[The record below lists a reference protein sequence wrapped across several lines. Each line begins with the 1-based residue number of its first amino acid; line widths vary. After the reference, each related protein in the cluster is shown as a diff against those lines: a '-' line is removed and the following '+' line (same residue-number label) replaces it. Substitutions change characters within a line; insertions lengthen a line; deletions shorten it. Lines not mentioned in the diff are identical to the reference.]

1 MIESPLIDA
10 VIDRTYIIDIA
21 FKEDIGDGDHTT
33 LSCIPHDLEGRARLL
48 VKQDGI
54 LCGVELAKKIFE
66 KFDPTLKMNQIL
78 HDGDSIKKGDI
89 AFTVEGKTISI
100 LQTERLVLNFMQRLS
115 GIATQTHEYVK
126 LLEGTNTKI
135 LDTRKTTPG
144 LRLLEKYAVKIGGG
158 ENHRIGLYDMILIK
172 DNHIDYAG
180 GVTQAITKTKEYLK
194 AKGKDLKIEVEA
206 RTLAEIEEILKFDV
220 ERILIDNFTPEETKK
235 AVALINGKCKT
246 ESSGGITKESIR
258 AYAEAGVDYIS
269 VGALTHHISSLDLSL
284 KAY

>member
-1 MIESPLIDA
+1 MIDSPLIDA
-10 VIDRTYIIDIA
+10 TIDIA

-54 LCGVELAKKIFE
+54 LCGIDLARKIFT
-66 KFDPTLKMNQIL
+66 KFDPTLKMTQYL
-78 HDGDSIKKGDI
+78 HDGDAIKKGDI
-89 AFTVEGKTISI
+89 AFEVEGKTISI

-115 GIATQTHEYVK
+115 GIATQTHNYVK

-144 LRLLEKYAVKIGGG
+144 LRLLEKYAVKVGGG

-180 GVTQAITKTKEYLK
+180 GVTAAITKTQEYLK
-194 AKGKDLKIEVEA
+194 TKGKNLKIEVEA
-206 RTLAEIEEILKFDV
+206 RTLDEIREILNFNVD
-220 ERILIDNFTPEETKK
+220 RILIDNFTPEETKG

-284 KAY
+284 KAF

>member
-1 MIESPLIDA
+1 MIDSPLIDA
-10 VIDRTYIIDIA
+10 TIDIA
-21 FKEDIGDGDHTT
+21 FREDIGDGDHTT

-54 LCGVELAKKIFE
+54 LCGVDLARKIFA
-66 KFDPTLKMNQIL
+66 KFDPTLKVTQYMN
-78 HDGDSIKKGDI
+78 DGDAIKKGDTV
-89 AFTVEGKTISI
+89 FVVEGKTISI

-115 GIATQTHEYVK
+115 GIATQTHNYVK

-144 LRLLEKYAVKIGGG
+144 LRLLEKYAVKVGGG

-180 GVTQAITKTKEYLK
+180 GVTAAITKTQEYLK

-206 RTLAEIEEILKFDV
+206 RSLDEIREILNFNVD
-220 ERILIDNFTPEETKK
+220 RILIDNFTPEETKG

-284 KAY
+284 KAF

>member
-1 MIESPLIDA
+1 MIDSPLIDA
-10 VIDRTYIIDIA
+10 TIDIA

-33 LSCIPHDLEGRARLL
+33 LSCIPHDLQGRARLL
-48 VKQDGI
+48 VKEDGI
-54 LCGVELAKKIFE
+54 LCGVELAKKIFA
-66 KFDPTLKMNQIL
+66 KFDPTLKMTQFL
-78 HDGDSIKKGDI
+78 HDGDAIKKGDI
-89 AFTVEGKTISI
+89 AFVVEGKTISI

-144 LRLLEKYAVKIGGG
+144 LRLLEKYAVKAGGG

-180 GVTQAITKTKEYLK
+180 GVTKAITKTKEYLK
-194 AKGKDLKIEVEA
+194 EKGKDLKIEVEA
-206 RTLAEIEEILKFDV
+206 RTLDEIKEILKFDV
-220 ERILIDNFTPEETKK
+220 ERILIDNFTPEETKV

-269 VGALTHHISSLDLSL
+269 VGALTHHINSLDLSL
-284 KAY
+284 KAF

>member
-1 MIESPLIDA
+1 MIDSPLIDA
-10 VIDRTYIIDIA
+10 TIDIA

-54 LCGVELAKKIFE
+54 LCGVELAKKIFN
-66 KFDPTLKMNQIL
+66 KFDPTLKMTQIL
-78 HDGDSIKKGDI
+78 HDGDAIKKGDI

-126 LLEGTNTKI
+126 LLEGTNAKI

-206 RTLAEIEEILKFDV
+206 RTLDEIEEILKFDV

-284 KAY
+284 KAF

>member
-1 MIESPLIDA
+1 MIDSPLIDA
-10 VIDRTYIIDIA
+10 TIDIA

-54 LCGVELAKKIFE
+54 LCGVELAKKIFA
-66 KFDPTLKMNQIL
+66 KFDPTLKVTQFL
-78 HDGDSIKKGDI
+78 HDGDKIKKGDI
-89 AFTVEGKTISI
+89 AFTVVGKTISI

-115 GIATQTHEYVK
+115 GIATATNEYVK

-144 LRLLEKYAVKIGGG
+144 LRLLEKYAVKVGGG

-194 AKGKDLKIEVEA
+194 AKGKNLKIEVEA

-220 ERILIDNFTPEETKK
+220 ERILIDNFTPEETKV
-235 AVALINGKCKT
+235 AVALINGKCRT

-284 KAY
+284 KAF

>member
-10 VIDRTYIIDIA
+10 VIDIA

-33 LSCIPHDLEGRARLL
+33 LSCIPHNLEGRARLL

-54 LCGVELAKKIFE
+54 LCGVELAKKIFA

-78 HDGDSIKKGDI
+78 HDGDAIKKGDI

-194 AKGKDLKIEVEA
+194 AKGKYLKIEVEA

>member
-1 MIESPLIDA
+1 MIDSPLIDA
-10 VIDRTYIIDIA
+10 TIDIA

-54 LCGVELAKKIFE
+54 LCGVELAKKIFA
-66 KFDPTLKMNQIL
+66 KFDPTLKITQFL
-78 HDGDSIKKGDI
+78 HDGDKIKKGDI

-115 GIATQTHEYVK
+115 GIATATNEYVK

-144 LRLLEKYAVKIGGG
+144 LRLLEKYAVKVGGG

>member
-10 VIDRTYIIDIA
+10 TIDIA

-54 LCGVELAKKIFE
+54 LCGVELAKKIFA
-66 KFDPTLKMNQIL
+66 KFDPTLKVTQYL
-78 HDGDSIKKGDI
+78 HDGDVIKKGDI
-89 AFTVEGKTISI
+89 AFVVEGKTISI

-115 GIATQTHEYVK
+115 GIATQTNEYVQ

-144 LRLLEKYAVKIGGG
+144 LRLLEKYAVKVGGG

-180 GVTQAITKTKEYLK
+180 GVTAAITKTKEYLK
-194 AKGKDLKIEVEA
+194 AKGKNLKIEVEA
-206 RTLAEIEEILKFDV
+206 RTLDEIREILQFDDI
-220 ERILIDNFTPEETKK
+220 ERILIDNFTPEETKG

-258 AYAEAGVDYIS
+258 AYAQAGVDYIS

-284 KAY
+284 KAF

>member
-1 MIESPLIDA
+1 MIDNPLIDA
-10 VIDRTYIIDIA
+10 VIDIA

-33 LSCIPHDLEGRARLL
+33 LSCIPHELEGRARLL

-54 LCGVELAKKIFE
+54 LCGVELAKKIFA
-66 KFDPTLKMNQIL
+66 KFDPTLKMTQYL
-78 HDGDSIKKGDI
+78 HDGDAIKKGDV
-89 AFTVEGKTISI
+89 AFIVEGKTISI

-126 LLEGTNTKI
+126 LLEGTGTKI

-144 LRLLEKYAVKIGGG
+144 LRLLEKYAVKVGGG

-180 GVTQAITKTKEYLK
+180 GVTAAITKTKEYLK
-194 AKGKDLKIEVEA
+194 AKGKNLKIEVEA
-206 RTLAEIEEILKFDV
+206 RTLDEIKEILNFNVD
-220 ERILIDNFTPEETKK
+220 RILIDNFTPEETKT

-284 KAY
+284 KAF

>member
-1 MIESPLIDA
+1 MIDSPLIDA
-10 VIDRTYIIDIA
+10 TIDIA

-33 LSCIPHDLEGRARLL
+33 LSCIPHDLQGRARLL

-54 LCGVELAKKIFE
+54 LCGVELAKKIFA
-66 KFDPTLKMNQIL
+66 KFDPTLKVTQFL
-78 HDGDSIKKGDI
+78 HDGDKIKKGDI

-115 GIATQTHEYVK
+115 GIATATSEYVK

-144 LRLLEKYAVKIGGG
+144 LRLLEKYAVKVGGG

-220 ERILIDNFTPEETKK
+220 ERILIDNFTPEETKV

-284 KAY
+284 KAF

>member
-10 VIDRTYIIDIA
+10 VIDIA

-66 KFDPTLKMNQIL
+66 KFDPTLKMSQIL

>member
-1 MIESPLIDA
+1 MIDSPLIDA
-10 VIDRTYIIDIA
+10 TIDIA

-33 LSCIPHDLEGRARLL
+33 LSCIPHDLQGRARLL
-48 VKQDGI
+48 VKEDGI
-54 LCGVELAKKIFE
+54 LCGVELAKKIFA
-66 KFDPTLKMNQIL
+66 KFDPTLKMTQFL
-78 HDGDSIKKGDI
+78 HDGDAIKKGDI
-89 AFTVEGKTISI
+89 AFVVEGKTISI

-144 LRLLEKYAVKIGGG
+144 LRLLEKYAVKTGGG

-180 GVTQAITKTKEYLK
+180 GVTKAITKTKEYLK
-194 AKGKDLKIEVEA
+194 EKGKDLKIEVEA
-206 RTLAEIEEILKFDV
+206 RTLDEIKEILKFDV
-220 ERILIDNFTPEETKK
+220 ERILIDNFTPEETKV

-269 VGALTHHISSLDLSL
+269 VGALTHHINSLDLSL
-284 KAY
+284 KAF

>member
-1 MIESPLIDA
+1 MIDSPLIDA
-10 VIDRTYIIDIA
+10 TIDIA

-54 LCGVELAKKIFE
+54 LCGVELAKKIFA
-66 KFDPTLKMNQIL
+66 KFDPSLKVTQYL
-78 HDGDSIKKGDI
+78 HDGDKIKKGDI

-115 GIATQTHEYVK
+115 GIATQTAEYVK
-126 LLEGTNTKI
+126 LLDGTNTKI

-144 LRLLEKYAVKIGGG
+144 LRLLEKYAVKVGGG

-180 GVTQAITKTKEYLK
+180 GVTAAITKTKEYLK
-194 AKGKDLKIEVEA
+194 EKGKDLKIEVEA
-206 RTLAEIEEILKFDV
+206 RTLEEIKEILTFDV
-220 ERILIDNFTPEETKK
+220 ERILIDNFTPEETKV

>member
-1 MIESPLIDA
+1 MIDNPLIDA
-10 VIDRTYIIDIA
+10 VIDIA

-54 LCGVELAKKIFE
+54 LCGVELAKKIFA
-66 KFDPTLKMNQIL
+66 KFDPTLKMTQYM
-78 HDGDSIKKGDI
+78 HDGDAIKKGDV
-89 AFTVEGKTISI
+89 AFIVEGKTISI

-126 LLEGTNTKI
+126 LLEGTGTKI

-144 LRLLEKYAVKIGGG
+144 LRLLEKYAVKVGGG

-180 GVTQAITKTKEYLK
+180 GVTAAITKTKEYLK
-194 AKGKDLKIEVEA
+194 AKGKNLKIEVEA
-206 RTLAEIEEILKFDV
+206 RTLDEIKEILTFDV
-220 ERILIDNFTPEETKK
+220 DRILIDNFTPEETKT

-269 VGALTHHISSLDLSL
+269 VGALTNHISSLDLSL
-284 KAY
+284 KAF

>member
-1 MIESPLIDA
+1 MIDNPLIDA
-10 VIDRTYIIDIA
+10 VIDIA

-54 LCGVELAKKIFE
+54 LCGVELAKKIFA
-66 KFDPTLKMNQIL
+66 KFDPTLKMTQYL
-78 HDGDSIKKGDI
+78 HDGDAIKKGDV
-89 AFTVEGKTISI
+89 AFVVEGKTISI

-126 LLEGTNTKI
+126 LLEGTGTKI

-144 LRLLEKYAVKIGGG
+144 LRLLEKYAVKVGGG

-180 GVTQAITKTKEYLK
+180 GVPAAITKTKEYLK
-194 AKGKDLKIEVEA
+194 AKGKNLKIEVEA
-206 RTLAEIEEILKFDV
+206 RTLDEIKEILHFDV
-220 ERILIDNFTPEETKK
+220 DRILIDNFTPEETKT

-284 KAY
+284 KAF

>member
-1 MIESPLIDA
+1 MIDNPLIDA
-10 VIDRTYIIDIA
+10 TIDIA

-33 LSCIPHDLEGRARLL
+33 LSCIPHDLQGRARLL
-48 VKQDGI
+48 VKEDGI
-54 LCGVELAKKIFE
+54 LCGVELAKKIFA
-66 KFDPTLKMNQIL
+66 KFDPTLKMTQYL
-78 HDGDSIKKGDI
+78 HDGDAIKKGDI
-89 AFTVEGKTISI
+89 AFVVEGKTISI

-144 LRLLEKYAVKIGGG
+144 LRLLEKYAVKTGGG

-180 GVTQAITKTKEYLK
+180 GVTKAITKTKEYLK
-194 AKGKDLKIEVEA
+194 EKGKDLKIEVEA
-206 RTLAEIEEILKFDV
+206 RTLDEIKEILKFDV
-220 ERILIDNFTPEETKK
+220 ERILIDNFTPEETKV

-269 VGALTHHISSLDLSL
+269 VGALTHHINSLDLSL
-284 KAY
+284 KAF

>member
-1 MIESPLIDA
+1 MIDNPLIDA
-10 VIDRTYIIDIA
+10 VIDIA

-54 LCGVELAKKIFE
+54 LCGVELARKIFA
-66 KFDPTLKMNQIL
+66 KFDPTLKMTQYL
-78 HDGDSIKKGDI
+78 HDGDAIKKGDV
-89 AFTVEGKTISI
+89 AFIVEGKTISI

-126 LLEGTNTKI
+126 LLEGTGTKI

-144 LRLLEKYAVKIGGG
+144 LRLLEKYAVKVGGG

-180 GVTQAITKTKEYLK
+180 GVTAAITKTKEYLK
-194 AKGKDLKIEVEA
+194 AKGKNLKIEVEA
-206 RTLAEIEEILKFDV
+206 RTLDEIKEILNFDV
-220 ERILIDNFTPEETKK
+220 DRILIDNFTPEETKT

-284 KAY
+284 KAF